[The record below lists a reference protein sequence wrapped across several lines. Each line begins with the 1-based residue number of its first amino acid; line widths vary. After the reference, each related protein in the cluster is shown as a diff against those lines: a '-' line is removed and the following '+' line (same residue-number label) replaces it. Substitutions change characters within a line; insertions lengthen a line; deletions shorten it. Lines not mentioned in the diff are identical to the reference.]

1 VKPLLP
7 HPFLLALALAAG
19 ALAALPQALAQEFNP
34 YAGRETALP
43 ASDRVIVKLRPQPQA
58 AGRGKP
64 AIEAAGDSVEALGR
78 RAGLKA
84 RSLRRLG
91 RDLHV
96 LEVERGAPGGS
107 LEATLERLSAD
118 PAVEFAEPDAR
129 MRPHRVPNDPGFT
142 GQWFLHENG
151 PGIDGTI
158 ASAVDAVAAWDLT
171 TGLASVVVAVI
182 DTGVRFDHPD
192 LLPVAEGGKLLPG
205 YDFVSAESG
214 GTARAANDG
223 DGWDPDASDPG
234 DWISSLDRT
243 TSQFSGCAIN
253 SSSWHGTRVSGML
266 AGLTD
271 NAIGIAGVGWSNRI
285 LPVRVLGKC
294 GGLTSDIIAGMRW
307 AAGLPQSGAPAN
319 PNPARVLNLSL
330 GGQGSCSNAYQSA
343 IDEITARG
351 VTVIVS
357 AGNDG
362 STADQPANCRGVV
375 SVTGVRHVGTK
386 VGFANLGLDVSIA
399 APGGNCVNVGPG
411 QPCLYSLDTTTN
423 LGTTTPADNGYTD
436 RVDNFNV
443 GTSFAAPIVSG
454 IAALMYSTNGSL
466 TPGKLAERL
475 KTSARPFPTSSDP
488 NVPTC
493 RLPESPTDLQLSE
506 CNCTTQTCGAGL
518 AHAPGAV
525 EAALRPVAVLSAPS
539 TVAPGETVMLAGTG
553 SLGADGRTIGGYE
566 WSIVSGATALSA
578 LTGGQTSFVAPA
590 AGATVV
596 VRLTVTDD
604 AGRRDAADAT
614 VQVLGTTPTPP
625 PAPPPA
631 PPPPTPDPGGL
642 SRGGGGGPFD
652 ALALALAA
660 ALAWRMR
667 RLRLTSLTRD

>member
-1 VKPLLP
+1 VKSLLP
-7 HPFLLALALAAG
+7 DNFLPALALIAG
-19 ALAALPQALAQEFNP
+19 ALAWPSPAVAQEFNP
-34 YAGRETALP
+34 YAGRAATLP
-43 ASDRVIVKLRPQPQA
+43 PSDRVIVKLRPQPQA
-58 AGRGKP
+58 TGREKST
-64 AIEAAGDSVEALGR
+64 IEAAGDGVEALGR

-91 RDLHV
+91 RDMHV
-96 LEVERGAPGGS
+96 VEVERLAPGET
-107 LEATLERLSAD
+107 LAATLERLNAD

-158 ASAVDAVAAWDLT
+158 ASAIDAVPAWDLT
-171 TGLASVVVAVI
+171 TGLPSVVVAVI

-192 LLPVAEGGKLLPG
+192 LLPAADGGKLLPG

-243 TSQFSGCAIN
+243 VSQFSNCTVD

-271 NAIGIAGVGWSNRI
+271 NATGIAGVGWSNRI

-307 AAGLPQSGAPAN
+307 AAGLEQSGAPAN
-319 PNPARVLNLSL
+319 PTPARVLNLSL
-330 GGQGSCSNAYQSA
+330 GGQGACSLAYQSA

-351 VTVIVS
+351 VTVVVS

-362 STADQPANCRGVV
+362 STTDQPANCRGVV
-375 SVTGVRHVGTK
+375 NVTGVRHVGTK

-423 LGTTTPADNGYTD
+423 LGATTPAENGYTD
-436 RVDNFNV
+436 RVDNFNI

-454 IAALMYSTNGSL
+454 IAALMYSVNGNL
-466 TPGKLAERL
+466 TPAKLIERL
-475 KTSARPFPTSSDP
+475 KATASPFPTSSDP

-493 RLPESPTDLQLSE
+493 RVPESPTDLQLSE

-525 EAALRPVAVLSAPS
+525 EAALRPVAVVTAPS
-539 TVAPGETVMLAGTG
+539 TVEAGATVVLAGGG
-553 SLGADGRTIGGYE
+553 SLGADGRSISGYE
-566 WSIVSGATALSA
+566 WSLVSGATSLSA
-578 LTGGQTSFVAPA
+578 LTGSQTSFVAPA
-590 AGATVV
+590 AGTTVT

-604 AGRRDAADAT
+604 AGQRDSTDAT
-614 VQVLGTTPTPP
+614 VQVAGTTPTPP
-625 PAPPPA
+625 PAPPP
-631 PPPPTPDPGGL
+631 PTPNPGGL
-642 SRGGGGGPFD
+642 SGGGGGGGGPFD
-652 ALALALAA
+652 PLALVLASALS
-660 ALAWRMR
+660 WRLR
-667 RLRLTSLTRD
+667 RLRRTAPSRD